1 MRWRLVHFLLS
12 TFYLPLSFGAQS
24 PATDSLPQK
33 VIDDIAE
40 VRKHSVK
47 GEAALLAGNKQ
58 EAEKEFA
65 SAFAELSKLHREYS
79 DRPELN
85 EFLLGMQATFEQLQ
99 RVHDMAILVTP
110 PGKTS
115 PPTVAEEF
123 GKVDLYSH
131 SIEISPELAGRIQE
145 NLEPA
150 RYDLRVTLNE
160 DVLSAIDFFLKN
172 RNGRKLMKIGLE
184 RIGLYEEEIRRI
196 LREAGL
202 PTDLVYLAQLES
214 NFFPNALSS
223 AKAAGLWQFVAE
235 TGIRYG
241 LKVDW
246 WVDERNDPYKSTE
259 AATRYL
265 KFLHDQFNDWYL
277 VMASYNT
284 GEGRIL
290 PLVRRGLQD
299 FWKISEQKLIARETR
314 AFVPLILAI
323 AIIGKRPGEFGFDVQ
338 AAEPERFETIVLE
351 RPVSLKVL
359 VRRAGLDLEVLRQL
373 NPELKQD
380 VTPQYSRSYSL
391 RLPPGTLAAVTQRL
405 ASLSPR
411 QRMGSN

>member
-1 MRWRLVHFLLS
+1 
-12 TFYLPLSFGAQS
+12 
-24 PATDSLPQK
+24 
-33 VIDDIAE
+33 
-40 VRKHSVK
+40 
-47 GEAALLAGNKQ
+47 
-58 EAEKEFA
+58 
-65 SAFAELSKLHREYS
+65 
-79 DRPELN
+79 
-85 EFLLGMQATFEQLQ
+85 
-99 RVHDMAILVTP
+99 
-110 PGKTS
+110 
-115 PPTVAEEF
+115 
-123 GKVDLYSH
+123 VDLYAH

-246 WVDERNDPYKSTE
+246 WVDERNDPYKSTQ

-265 KFLHDQFNDWYL
+265 KFLHEQLNDWYL

-284 GEGRIL
+284 GEGRII

-299 FWKISEQKLIARETR
+299 FWKISEQRLIARETR
-314 AFVPLILAI
+314 EFVPLILAI
-323 AIIGKRPGEFGFDVQ
+323 AIIGKSRAEFGFEVQ
-338 AAEPERFETIVLE
+338 AAEPERFETLVLE
-351 RPVSLKVL
+351 RPVTLKVL
-359 VRRAGLDLEVLRQL
+359 VRRAGLDLEELRRL

-380 VTPQYSRSYSL
+380 VTPQYSRSYAL
-391 RLPPGTLAAVTQRL
+391 RLPPGTLATVTQRL
-405 ASLSPR
+405 SSLSPR
-411 QRMGSN
+411 QRMGS